1 MKINWVIS
9 TGFRNWAIHELSKT
23 YSVGLKTH
31 GFTSFFSEIPLSRRQ
46 IRTFKG
52 WLYLPKADIGML
64 MHQDLGQSLFLKG
77 KLKSFKKSV
86 VRYTHHNKEFSNYI
100 EMLRSVDLVIVEN
113 TYNFKHFIDEGI
125 AAEKILLMPYPIDPK
140 KFYRDDSKKPNRDV
154 ILVSNFYLR
163 KRPDLVH
170 RVVKANPDISFTLY
184 GKNWENYSDYSNFAS
199 SPNLQILKFNWENY
213 PNVLKSHKIFL
224 SLSDLESGPVP
235 LLEALSSGL
244 QAVVTD
250 IGTARDISPSNTHL
264 IPVDPS
270 IGQVSNKIR
279 KALDSNFHLIDNFE
293 QFTECYQIQI
303 LAKRLSEL
311 FIN

>member
-1 MKINWVIS
+1 MIS

-46 IRTFKG
+46 IRTLKG
-52 WLYLPKADIGML
+52 WLYLPKADIGMI
-64 MHQDLGQSLFLKG
+64 MHQDIGQSLFLEG
-77 KLKSFKKSV
+77 KLKRFKKSV
-86 VRYTHHNKEFSNYI
+86 VRYTHHKKELTNYI
-100 EMLRSVDLVIVEN
+100 EMLKSIDLIIVEN
-113 TYNFKHFIDEGI
+113 TYNLKTFIDEGI
-125 AAEKILLMPYPIDPK
+125 FAEKILLMPHPIDPK
-140 KFYRDDSKKPNRDV
+140 KFYRDDSKQPNRDV

-170 RVVKANPDISFTLY
+170 KVVKANPDISFTLY
-184 GKNWENYSDYSNFAS
+184 GKNWENYQHYSNFAS
-199 SPNLQILKFNWENY
+199 IPNLQILKFKWEDY
-213 PNVLKSHKIFL
+213 PNVLKSHKVFL

-264 IPVDPS
+264 LPVDPS
-270 IGQVSNKIR
+270 IEQASNMIR
-279 KALDSNFHLIDNFE
+279 KALDSKFQSTDNFH

-303 LAKRLSEL
+303 LAKRLSKL